1 MPFSANATASS
12 DFLAQRRQPIAGSD
26 SSLIAERY
34 EITLTTADLATNVV
48 GAIGI
53 LPAGHLPVA
62 FELDAAQLDS
72 NATPALTFSVG
83 VLNAAQTALSTASAD
98 GGAAWATGI
107 TTVGR
112 TAGGSASGQVPS
124 RPIKTVQQVQTDRM
138 VGVQVTAGA
147 ATAVAG
153 TIALTLYFRPA

>member
-12 DFLAQRRQPIAGSD
+12 DFLTQRRPVTAGSD

-34 EITLTTADLATNVV
+34 EITLGTADLALNVV
-48 GAIGI
+48 GAVGI
-53 LPAGHLPVA
+53 LPAGHVPVG

-83 VLNAAQTALSTASAD
+83 VLNAAHAAISTAAAD
-98 GGAAWATGI
+98 GGAAWATSV
-107 TTVGR
+107 TSVGR
-112 TAGGSASGQVPS
+112 TAGGSASGLVPS
-124 RPIKTVQQVQTDRM
+124 RPLKTVRPSDLDRP
-138 VGVQVTAGA
+138 VGVQVTAAA

-153 TIALTLYFRPA
+153 TLALTLYFRPV